1 MVPSS
6 IPFLSGRRE
15 GENKRA
21 FLSLVL
27 KEGKQ
32 GLGAGEGLCHASAD
46 QHIQI
51 GDTHVP
57 HIQHSD
63 PAVFFIAFSRTQ
75 PTCRP
80 QKGGCF
86 SLMCE
91 ESLLT
96 SEGSQEQHRGGFTVY
111 WSVKYQFI
119 FCYCCCLK
127 LVPFS
132 KEITRTIHQFLCLL
146 LFIITS
152 LTFLF
157 VSFKICDFFFPST

>member
-1 MVPSS
+1 MLPAESRFRSKSSIVKELVMVPSS

-75 PTCRP
+75 PN
-80 QKGGCF
+80 
-86 SLMCE
+86 M
-91 ESLLT
+91 
-96 SEGSQEQHRGGFTVY
+96 
-111 WSVKYQFI
+111 
-119 FCYCCCLK
+119 
-127 LVPFS
+127 
-132 KEITRTIHQFLCLL
+132 
-146 LFIITS
+146 
-152 LTFLF
+152 
-157 VSFKICDFFFPST
+157 